1 MTSRHL
7 RCPVI
12 EVRLDDLGT
21 VAFVKASAY
30 RSGVVLCLLDWPKA
44 TGQVALA
51 CGLSAA
57 HASRAIRELMSRGL
71 LESATPDIRG
81 RGHLYALTGP
91 GRQVAE
97 ALDWDTSLL
106 RTPMVRGTHPKAWYT
121 VLVSRFGKERAS
133 SVMRDLNLVSAIDS
147 PSRRWIP
154 LRSQMRL
161 LDEVEKRF
169 GDGSDRLIR
178 DLAADAVRHY
188 SSVRRYLFR
197 ALPWRLVLDTGG
209 AAYLREFNHGR
220 MEVETSGPGA
230 VAKHYDWLSSPS
242 RCAAWL
248 GSWEGLLR
256 MRRLQGEVQK
266 RECILRG
273 DDFCGY
279 HLEWDE

>member
-1 MTSRHL
+1 MLS
-7 RCPVI
+7 
-12 EVRLDDLGT
+12 
-21 VAFVKASAY
+21 
-30 RSGVVLCLLDWPKA
+30 LLDWPKT

-71 LESATPDIRG
+71 LESATPEVRG
-81 RGHLYALTGP
+81 RGHLYALTGL
-91 GRQVAE
+91 GQEVVE
-97 ALDWDTSLL
+97 GLNWDSSLL
-106 RTPMVRGTHPKAWYT
+106 RTPMVRGTHPKAWYV
-121 VLVSRFGKERAS
+121 VLVSRFGKEDAT
-133 SVMRDLNLVSAIDS
+133 SVIRDLNLISVIDS

-169 GDGSDRLIR
+169 GDGTYGLVRE
-178 DLAADAVRHY
+178 LAGDAVRHY

-197 ALPWRLVLDTGG
+197 AIPWRLVLDTGG
-209 AAYLREFNHGR
+209 AVYLREFNHGR
-220 MEVETSGPGA
+220 VEVETYGTGA

-242 RCAAWL
+242 RCVAWQ

-256 MRRLQGEVQK
+256 MRNLQGEVEK

-279 HLEWDE
+279 LLKWDE